1 MGKFKRKHKQVDTPN
16 VKKTVGKKVV
26 QNGNRSFRLKI
37 EKEPEV
43 KKHQPTPQPKPVI
56 TTPQPDKIINVKTN
70 NNIVGLESFLSDIPN
85 TNDLIKYSDK
95 IANLCDNDQDFL
107 DLSRFKLEYFKQY
120 IKGKTIAFVANS
132 SDLLTHN
139 IGPEI
144 DSHNIVVRFNSYK
157 IIPPLTGKKVTIHS
171 NIYLNPYGQN
181 RYAPIKLIISN
192 RLDRWYN
199 AVKEYD
205 HLKYG
210 SILEYNHHQT
220 LIGKSF
226 EPNPLTTGM
235 NTLTLFLLLGGFEY
249 ITLYG
254 FNFYDKGS
262 ESIMRINPEVN
273 NHISTVHNYG
283 FERYMLEYLSTYSD
297 PIKKVIHGN
306 STT

>member
-1 MGKFKRKHKQVDTPN
+1 MGKFKRKSKQDEAPN

-26 QNGNRSFRLKI
+26 QNDNRSFRLKI

-43 KKHQPTPQPKPVI
+43 KKPELQPEPPVI
-56 TTPQPDKIINVKTN
+56 KPPVEKKINVKTN
-70 NNIVGLESFLSDIPN
+70 NNIIGLESFLSEVPN
-85 TNDLIKYSDK
+85 TNGLIEYSDK
-95 IANLCDNDQDFL
+95 INKLCNNDQKFL
-107 DLSRFKLEYFKQY
+107 ELSRFKLEYFKQY
-120 IKGKTIAFVANS
+120 IKGKTVAFVANS
-132 SDLLTHN
+132 SDLLNHN
-139 IGPEI
+139 VGPEI
-144 DSHNIVVRFNSYK
+144 DSHDIVVRFNSYK

-192 RLDRWYN
+192 RLDRWYD
-199 AVKEYD
+199 AVKKYD

-220 LIGKSF
+220 LIGNTF

-254 FNFYDKGS
+254 FNFYAKGN

-283 FERYMLEYLSTYSD
+283 FETYMLEYLSTYSD
-297 PIKKVIHGN
+297 PVKKIIHGN
-306 STT
+306 STS